1 MANNRELEELE
12 DRIAELEDALS
23 ARSVEEEYEGMS
35 DEEAEKLD
43 NILEQ
48 FETGKVRLEELS
60 SEELKVLSSFMVP
73 MATHIIPRFRSCST
87 YQREIRRLHKESSD
101 LRGKRLKLLNRLRLL
116 RDRYNRYCYRPLSDY

>member
-23 ARSVEEEYEGMS
+23 TRSVEEEYEGMS

-60 SEELKVLSSFMVP
+60 SEELKVLSNFMVP
-73 MATHIIPRFRSCST
+73 MATHIIPRFRSRST

-101 LRGKRLKLLNRLRLL
+101 MGGKRLKLLNRLRLW